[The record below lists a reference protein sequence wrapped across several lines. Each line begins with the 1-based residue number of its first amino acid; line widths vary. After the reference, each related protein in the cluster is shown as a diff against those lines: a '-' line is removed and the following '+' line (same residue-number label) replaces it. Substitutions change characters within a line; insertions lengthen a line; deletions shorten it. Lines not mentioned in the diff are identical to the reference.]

1 MTPTRIKL
9 WDSVSLDAIKTDKF
23 KTGMLSISL
32 AMPLSRTLTANN
44 MLLSGVLRRGSEEF
58 PSAALL
64 NRRLDELYASA
75 IEIKN
80 VRHGKTEVLVFSAD
94 MLDNAFVSDGT
105 DILDGVAHVLAQ
117 VLTHPLTDGESFP
130 VQTVEKEK
138 THVRD
143 AIKAEMNNPKAYS
156 RHRCAELLH
165 RGDAD
170 FPTLESMADD
180 VISADGASL
189 YRHYKNLMENASV
202 GIFYVGSES
211 IETVAETIKRHFVG
225 FGAKNE
231 RKIHPVAERFTDL
244 KEVTEPFEVSQGK
257 LVMGFR
263 TGVCATDKEY
273 FATVLFNEIFGGSP
287 ASKLFMNVRERLGL
301 CYYCASSYDTYLG
314 NLTVSSGI
322 DVANFDVAK
331 SEILAQLEDI
341 KQGRISE
348 VELVAAKKSIAHW
361 YRQMY
366 DFPFELFTFYST
378 RMMLGINASPE
389 DYMERFEAV
398 SANEIAA
405 VAERVTLDT
414 VYFLKGTLEAD
425 YGEEETDE

>member
-1 MTPTRIKL
+1 
-9 WDSVSLDAIKTDKF
+9 
-23 KTGMLSISL
+23 
-32 AMPLSRTLTANN
+32 
-44 MLLSGVLRRGSEEF
+44 
-58 PSAALL
+58 
-64 NRRLDELYASA
+64 
-75 IEIKN
+75 
-80 VRHGKTEVLVFSAD
+80 
-94 MLDNAFVSDGT
+94 
-105 DILDGVAHVLAQ
+105 
-117 VLTHPLTDGESFP
+117 
-130 VQTVEKEK
+130 
-138 THVRD
+138 
-143 AIKAEMNNPKAYS
+143 
-156 RHRCAELLH
+156 
-165 RGDAD
+165 
-170 FPTLESMADD
+170 
-180 VISADGASL
+180 
-189 YRHYKNLMENASV
+189 
-202 GIFYVGSES
+202 
-211 IETVAETIKRHFVG
+211 
-225 FGAKNE
+225 
-231 RKIHPVAERFTDL
+231 
-244 KEVTEPFEVSQGK
+244 
-257 LVMGFR
+257 
-263 TGVCATDKEY
+263 
-273 FATVLFNEIFGGSP
+273 
-287 ASKLFMNVRERLGL
+287 
-301 CYYCASSYDTYLG
+301 YCASSYDTYLG